1 MSIMTIALPT
11 GDQDKDPEHYAG
23 RADAYDEHKA
33 GADADTLEDRFEWMT
48 DPTVPATTRQ
58 LISTAYLAGYKAF
71 IQDLRAEQY
80 ATRHR
85 AHTEFAAWLKAHCP

>member
-1 MSIMTIALPT
+1 MSVMTIALPT

-33 GADADTLEDRFEWMT
+33 GADADTLEDRYEWMS
-48 DPTVPATTRQ
+48 DPTQAQNTGQ
-58 LISTAYLAGYKAF
+58 LISTAYLSGYMAY

-80 ATRHR
+80 ATRLR
-85 AHTEFAAWLKAHCP
+85 ADNEHAAWLEAH